1 MVFCFHN
8 LATRNFHSQIPMCQN
23 PNLSAHTGTDFS
35 VGGDTALNEI
45 TEICDRYEVLKYR
58 EFEGHNYPCNYA
70 LDRHHPVRIRQSAQG
85 TKRRV
90 FIVETMGGENY
101 YVSFISSYLSG
112 LKCAS
117 WDYRFGVHIEIDFH
131 PVFAKLLI
139 YCCAIIHS
147 LLWLS
152 CYHGWIGWWSWCCLH
167 SWGEVWHKG
176 SHEGNSLPLQKES
189 GPFKN
194 IRFFLMNSHTWV
206 LYTYLIQLHLSRW
219 KNNLMFARI

>member
-1 MVFCFHN
+1 
-8 LATRNFHSQIPMCQN
+8 MCQN

-58 EFEGHNYPCNYA
+58 EFECHNYPCNYA
-70 LDRHHPVRIRQSAQG
+70 LDRYHPVRIRQSAQG

-117 WDYRFGVHIEIDFH
+117 
-131 PVFAKLLI
+131 
-139 YCCAIIHS
+139 
-147 LLWLS
+147 
-152 CYHGWIGWWSWCCLH
+152 
-167 SWGEVWHKG
+167 
-176 SHEGNSLPLQKES
+176 
-189 GPFKN
+189 
-194 IRFFLMNSHTWV
+194 
-206 LYTYLIQLHLSRW
+206 
-219 KNNLMFARI
+219 